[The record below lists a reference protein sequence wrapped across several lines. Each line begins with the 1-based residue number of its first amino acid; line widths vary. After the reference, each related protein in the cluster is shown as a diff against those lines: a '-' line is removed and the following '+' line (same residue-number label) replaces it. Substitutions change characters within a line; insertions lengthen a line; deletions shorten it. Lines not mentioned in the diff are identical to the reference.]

1 MITFIS
7 FLIVL
12 FGSVN
17 WLSIGMLQYDI
28 IAGFF
33 GTQSNIFSRIVYILF
48 GFAAIWL
55 VISAIRQKGKI
66 NIVKDRLNTKKLE
79 EKEDELAEKMGQKP
93 NPNDW
98 NLLKKGNQNWNPFFI
113 ILQQHNLLEEFQE
126 VRLKDVEKLKPLC
139 SS

>member
-1 MITFIS
+1 MITFVS
-7 FLIVL
+7 FIIVL

-33 GTQSNIFSRIVYILF
+33 GTQANIFSRIIYILF

-66 NIVKDRLNTKKLE
+66 NIVKDRLNLKE
-79 EKEDELAEKMGQKP
+79 MEQKEDELAEKFGQK
-93 NPNDW
+93 NSPND
-98 NLLKKGNQNWNPFFI
+98 
-113 ILQQHNLLEEFQE
+113 
-126 VRLKDVEKLKPLC
+126 
-139 SS
+139 

>member
-12 FGSVN
+12 FGSIN

-33 GTQSNIFSRIVYILF
+33 GTQSSMFSRIIYILF

-55 VISAIRQKGKI
+55 IVSAIRQKGKI
-66 NIVKDRLNTKKLE
+66 NIVKDRLPLKKLE
-79 EKEDELAEKMGQKP
+79 ENEEKLSNNFGQK
-93 NPNDW
+93 
-98 NLLKKGNQNWNPFFI
+98 
-113 ILQQHNLLEEFQE
+113 
-126 VRLKDVEKLKPLC
+126 
-139 SS
+139 

>member
-12 FGSVN
+12 FGSIN

-33 GTQSNIFSRIVYILF
+33 GTQSSMFSRIIYILF

-55 VISAIRQKGKI
+55 IVSAIRQRGKI
-66 NIVKDRLNTKKLE
+66 NIVKDRLPLKKLE
-79 EKEDELAEKMGQKP
+79 ENEEKLSNNLGQK
-93 NPNDW
+93 
-98 NLLKKGNQNWNPFFI
+98 
-113 ILQQHNLLEEFQE
+113 
-126 VRLKDVEKLKPLC
+126 
-139 SS
+139 

>member
-12 FGSVN
+12 FGSIN

-33 GTQSNIFSRIVYILF
+33 GTQSSMFSRIIYIIF

-55 VISAIRQKGKI
+55 IVSAIRQRGKI
-66 NIVKDRLNTKKLE
+66 NIVKDRLPLKKLE
-79 EKEDELAEKMGQKP
+79 ENEEKLSNNFGQK
-93 NPNDW
+93 
-98 NLLKKGNQNWNPFFI
+98 
-113 ILQQHNLLEEFQE
+113 
-126 VRLKDVEKLKPLC
+126 
-139 SS
+139 

>member
-1 MITFIS
+1 MEKNICMITFIS

-12 FGSVN
+12 FGSIN

-79 EKEDELAEKMGQKP
+79 EKEDELAEKMGQTP
-93 NPNDW
+93 NPND
-98 NLLKKGNQNWNPFFI
+98 
-113 ILQQHNLLEEFQE
+113 
-126 VRLKDVEKLKPLC
+126 
-139 SS
+139 

>member
-12 FGSVN
+12 FGSIN

-33 GTQSNIFSRIVYILF
+33 GTQSSMFSRIIYILF

-55 VISAIRQKGKI
+55 IVSEIRQKGKI
-66 NIVKDRLNTKKLE
+66 NIVKDRLPLKKLE
-79 EKEDELAEKMGQKP
+79 ENEEKLSNNFGQK
-93 NPNDW
+93 
-98 NLLKKGNQNWNPFFI
+98 
-113 ILQQHNLLEEFQE
+113 
-126 VRLKDVEKLKPLC
+126 
-139 SS
+139 

>member
-7 FLIVL
+7 FLIIL

-98 NLLKKGNQNWNPFFI
+98 NLLKKGNQNWNPF
-113 ILQQHNLLEEFQE
+113 LLFCNNTIFW
-126 VRLKDVEKLKPLC
+126 KNSKKLA
-139 SS
+139 